1 MFTLRE
7 GRGYTVVTSQHVQ
20 PAGVAPISN
29 KRTVRRVPVPL
40 APPPR
45 PKYAYSGHRCSVT
58 ISPCRCSPCIVYC
71 LAPNV
76 GFHQA
81 TFCPI
86 RPLRFLLPQV
96 AANHDGDHE
105 EGKAEDD
112 EEGKAKGDDDD
123 HDELL
128 RHILATW
135 EKSSSSSSSSS
146 EEEEGKAKGD
156 DDDDDEL
163 LRHILATWEKS
174 SSSSSSSSL

>member
-7 GRGYTVVTSQHVQ
+7 GQGYTVVTSQQVQ

-58 ISPCRCSPCIVYC
+58 ISPCCCSPCIVYC

-86 RPLRFLLPQV
+86 RPLRFLLPQM
-96 AANHDGDHE
+96 AANRDDDHE

-123 HDELL
+123 ELL

-135 EKSSSSSSSSS
+135 EKSSSSSRSSS
-146 EEEEGKAKGD
+146 EEEEGKAEG
-156 DDDDDEL
+156 DDEL
-163 LRHILATWEKS
+163 VHHILATWEKS
-174 SSSSSSSSL
+174 SSSSSSL

>member
-7 GRGYTVVTSQHVQ
+7 GRGYTVVTSQQVQ

-96 AANHDGDHE
+96 AANHDGD
-105 EGKAEDD
+105 D
-112 EEGKAKGDDDD
+112 EEGKAKGD
-123 HDELL
+123 DELL

-135 EKSSSSSSSSS
+135 EKSSSSLSSSS
-146 EEEEGKAKGD
+146 EEEEGKAKG
-156 DDDDDEL
+156 DDDDEL